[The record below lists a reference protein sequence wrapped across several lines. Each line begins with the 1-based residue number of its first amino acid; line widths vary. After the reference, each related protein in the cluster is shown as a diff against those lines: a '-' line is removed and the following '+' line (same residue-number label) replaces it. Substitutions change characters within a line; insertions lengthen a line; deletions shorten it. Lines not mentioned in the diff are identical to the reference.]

1 MKTIISFGLI
11 CVFAFSIFSENVDA
25 DCRAVFRAR
34 SEWLAATVESGDD
47 LKKAVELQE
56 GQLLYFV
63 WFKNA
68 DYYVLFDLKR
78 SASIFVLVQDD

>member
-1 MKTIISFGLI
+1 MKTIISFGLF

-56 GQLLYFV
+56 GQF
-63 WFKNA
+63 
-68 DYYVLFDLKR
+68 R
-78 SASIFVLVQDD
+78 LV